1 MEKYVLVLLCV
12 ITVCMFIQGIYQG
25 RKHHHHRSF
34 GHKHGGSMLS
44 VDVYAY
50 ASHLRKWNASFKVLF
65 GVFNLIFCIA
75 ANNVYVSLAVII
87 LMAYYTVVLG
97 GLEFDHYIS
106 MMTIPIVFLIFG
118 SIAIAVG
125 FSFRPV
131 GQYNLNVFNLFYI
144 YCSQESLLKTA
155 NLIAKAL
162 GAVSALY
169 MMTLTTPLSE
179 MIAVFR
185 KAHIPK
191 TIVELMNM
199 IYRYI
204 FIMLDTQV
212 KMTNSAKSR
221 LGYVDTKTSLK
232 SFGMVASNLFVVSLK
247 KGTAYYNAM
256 EARCYDGELLF
267 LEEDKPFKT
276 NQVIGAV
283 VCIVFLIAI
292 AIVTR

>member
-1 MEKYVLVLLCV
+1 
-12 ITVCMFIQGIYQG
+12 
-25 RKHHHHRSF
+25 
-34 GHKHGGSMLS
+34 MLS

-50 ASHLRKWNASFKVLF
+50 SSHLRKWNASFKVLF
-65 GVFNLIFCIA
+65 AVTCLVLCIA
-75 ANNVYVSLAVII
+75 LNNLYVSIAIVL
-87 LMAYYTVVLG
+87 LMGYYTVVLG
-97 GLEFDHYIS
+97 GLEFDHYVS
-106 MMTIPIVFLIFG
+106 MMTIPFAFMIAG

-125 FSFRPV
+125 FSFKPL
-131 GQYNLNVFNLFYI
+131 GQYNLNVFGWFYVF
-144 YCSQESLLKTA
+144 CSQKSLLQAA

-179 MIAVFR
+179 MISVLR

-191 TIVELMNM
+191 VLVELMNM

-204 FIMLDTQV
+204 FIMLDTHV

-221 LGYVDTKTSLK
+221 LGYIDFPKACA
-232 SFGMVASNLFVVSLK
+232 SFGMVASNLLVVSLK

-267 LEEDKPFKT
+267 LEEDKPVEAK
-276 NQVIGAV
+276 QVAGAV
-283 VCIVFLIAI
+283 CCVAFIIAI
-292 AIVTR
+292 AVVTH